1 MDFTNLPRK
10 VLEKKFNTS
19 DQIVMLSLMQFYNKK
34 NNNTTCFKTVK
45 TISKETLLDE
55 RVVIRSTAKLEKEG
69 LITKEQRYNTSSIY
83 SICDFEKFIM
93 VPLNLIKKFK
103 AKEISD
109 DLLMLYVKLLRCYYT
124 SDTFLEETN
133 DKQISE
139 KTFFCR
145 AKVKELI
152 EKMKTTELIK
162 TEKIGKYTYKIILL
176 EGNPY
181 FEINQGGIKNAV

>member
-1 MDFTNLPRK
+1 MNYINIPKK
-10 VLEKKFNTS
+10 VLEKEFNTS
-19 DQIVMLSLMQFYNKK
+19 DQIVMLEIMSNTNIKK
-34 NNNTTCFKTVK
+34 NSECFKTVK
-45 TISKETLLDE
+45 TLSENTQMSEPEVK
-55 RVVIRSTAKLEKEG
+55 RSTAKLEKEG
-69 LITKEQRYNTSSIY
+69 LIEKEQRFNTSSIY
-83 SICDFEKFIM
+83 HVLPYEGFIM
-93 VPLNLIKKFK
+93 VPLELINKFK
-103 AKEISD
+103 TKEISD